1 MVNFIFISMIQLIK
15 NIQGNFITEIKGET
29 KFSFSIIGEVQ
40 REDYI
45 KIYGL
50 TAFLQNFSKTPVTK
64 SVTTPNPFGYKIPV
78 GITQKNIEI
87 SY

>member
-1 MVNFIFISMIQLIK
+1 MIHLIK
-15 NIQGNFITEIKGET
+15 NIQGIFITEIKGNV
-29 KFSFSIIGEVQ
+29 KYSHSVIGEVQ

-45 KIYGL
+45 DIYGFK
-50 TAFLQNFSKTPVTK
+50 AFLQNFSKTPITSAFVI
-64 SVTTPNPFGYKIPV
+64 PNLFGYTPPI

>member
-1 MVNFIFISMIQLIK
+1 MIHLIK
-15 NIQGNFITEIKGET
+15 NIQGIFITEIKGNVKYSKSVT
-29 KFSFSIIGEVQ
+29 GEVQ

-45 KIYGL
+45 DIYGFK
-50 TAFLQNFSKTPVTK
+50 AFLQNFSKTPITSGMVI
-64 SVTTPNPFGYKIPV
+64 PNPFGYKPPL

>member
-1 MVNFIFISMIQLIK
+1 MIHLIK
-15 NIQGNFITEIKGET
+15 NIQGIFITEIKGNVKYSKSVT
-29 KFSFSIIGEVQ
+29 GEVQ

-45 KIYGL
+45 DIYGFK
-50 TAFLQNFSKTPVTK
+50 AFLQNFSKTPITK
-64 SVTTPNPFGYKIPV
+64 GMVKPNPFGYKPPT